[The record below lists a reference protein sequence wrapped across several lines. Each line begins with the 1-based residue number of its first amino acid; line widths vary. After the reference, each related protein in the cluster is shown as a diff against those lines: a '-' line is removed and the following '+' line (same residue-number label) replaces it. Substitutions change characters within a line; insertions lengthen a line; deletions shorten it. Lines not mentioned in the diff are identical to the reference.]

1 MTVFGLNAPRA
12 PQAAASRVPRASD
25 VQPHPVWMQRV
36 VRAIVAVGCL
46 YACLGAIGQR
56 LLASAVPAQ
65 ALMFQALTAPFELR
79 SFGIEQRGAHIKLRA
94 TLVNRQHLVVGSR
107 VVAPGARFEVETPAR
122 IGLLFAAL
130 IMAGSALVVPAGARS
145 IAVGALVACAASA
158 TLAFASLPII
168 LAGQQMEWDVN
179 AFWLEGAMVSVS
191 AFLLHGG
198 GLAVCAAVIWL
209 NAALSGRVA
218 LVLARRP
225 GGTRN
230 PEPSTP

>member
-1 MTVFGLNAPRA
+1 MTVFRVNAVGA
-12 PQAAASRVPRASD
+12 PKAAASRTPRSID
-25 VQPHPVWMQRV
+25 VEPHHVWIQRI

-46 YACLGAIGQR
+46 YACLGSIGHR

-65 ALMFQALTAPFELR
+65 AVMFQALVAPFEVR
-79 SFGIEQRGAHIKLRA
+79 SFAIEQRGAHVKLRA
-94 TLVNRQHLVVGSR
+94 ALVNRRHLVVGSQ

-145 IAVGALVACAASA
+145 IALGVLVACAASA
-158 TLAFASLPII
+158 TLAIASLPII
-168 LAGQQMEWDVN
+168 LAGQQMEWDVD
-179 AFWLEGAMVSVS
+179 AFWLDGAMVAVS
-191 AFLLHGG
+191 GFLLHGG

-218 LVLARRP
+218 QTPARQSR
-225 GGTRN
+225 
-230 PEPSTP
+230 